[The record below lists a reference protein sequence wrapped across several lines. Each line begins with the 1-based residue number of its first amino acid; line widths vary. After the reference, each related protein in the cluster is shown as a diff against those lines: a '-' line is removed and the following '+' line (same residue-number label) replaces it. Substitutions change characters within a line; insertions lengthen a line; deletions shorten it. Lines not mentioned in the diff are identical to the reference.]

1 MVARMESNQTEQKQ
15 HLADSLPDFRNL
27 GVMARVLVVVNIGMI
42 LIASIAAEQ
51 AVEYMPT
58 LLSIAVVVEP
68 ALLATLAALY
78 VANDWLARLPYR
90 NGLIVVALAATIAT
104 EAAYRL
110 AQMAGGTTT
119 GFGHFRGLVLAVLVT
134 LGFAEYFRL
143 RNRALS
149 PALVEARLQALQARI
164 RPHFLFNSM
173 NAVLSLIR
181 TNPRRAEH
189 ALEDLA
195 DLFRTLMAD
204 SRKLVPLEDEI
215 KLVRDYLDIE
225 QLRLGDRLIIQW
237 RIEGAPKHALVP
249 PLFLQPLV
257 ENAVYHG
264 VEPGRGPGKI
274 EIDIA
279 RRDDRIVMRL
289 SNPYHPE
296 HQHRQGNRMALA
308 NIKERLTLHF
318 DAEASLA
325 SGANGERYEI
335 NIEIP
340 YRKVRK

>member
-1 MVARMESNQTEQKQ
+1 MDSSATDQNQ
-15 HLADSLPDFRNL
+15 LADALPDFRNL
-27 GVMARVLVVVNIGMI
+27 GVIARILIVINIGMV
-42 LIASIAAEQ
+42 LVAALPSEQ
-51 AVEYMPT
+51 AAQYLSA
-58 LLSIAVVVEP
+58 LLDTAAVVEP
-68 ALLATLAALY
+68 ALLAALALLYGVNDGLARIRYRWGVIAVAAIAALCTAAAY
-78 VANDWLARLPYR
+78 GLAHLAGGGGSAFEQIR
-90 NGLIVVALAATIAT
+90 GLILATLIA
-104 EAAYRL
+104 
-110 AQMAGGTTT
+110 
-119 GFGHFRGLVLAVLVT
+119 FGIV
-134 LGFAEYFRL
+134 EYFRL

-215 KLVRDYLDIE
+215 KLVRGYLEIE
-225 QLRLGDRLIIQW
+225 QLRLGERLVVQW

-274 EIDIA
+274 EIDIV
-279 RRDDRIVMRL
+279 RRGERIVMRL
-289 SNPYHPE
+289 ANPYHPE

-308 NIKERLTLHF
+308 NIKERLALHF
-318 DAEASLA
+318 DAEAQLESGA
-325 SGANGERYEI
+325 SGDRYEI
-335 NIEIP
+335 HIAIP
-340 YRKVRK
+340 YKKARK

>member
-1 MVARMESNQTEQKQ
+1 MDSTATDQK
-15 HLADSLPDFRNL
+15 HLADALPDFRNL
-27 GVMARVLVVVNIGMI
+27 GVIARILIVVNIGMI
-42 LIASIAAEQ
+42 LVASIASDQ
-51 AVEYMPT
+51 AVEYMPA
-58 LLSIAVVVEP
+58 LLATAVIVEP
-68 ALLATLAALY
+68 ALLAALAVLY
-78 VANDWLARLPYR
+78 AANDWLARLRYTQ
-90 NGLIVVALAATIAT
+90 GVAAVAGIAVICT
-104 EAAYRL
+104 EGAYRL
-110 AQMAGGTTT
+110 SHIAGGTGT
-119 GFGHFRGLVLAVLVT
+119 GFEHLRGLVLAILIT
-134 LGFAEYFRL
+134 FGFAEYFRL

-225 QLRLGDRLIIQW
+225 QLRLGERLVVQW

-264 VEPGRGPGKI
+264 VEPGRGPGKV
-274 EIDIA
+274 EIDIV
-279 RRDDRIVMRL
+279 RRDERIIMRL

-308 NIKERLTLHF
+308 NIKERLALHF
-318 DAEASLA
+318 DAEAQLT
-325 SGANGERYEI
+325 SGAHGDRYEI
-335 NIEIP
+335 HIEIP